1 MREVTRWFKERQ
13 GAHRFVAHQIPFS
26 SLRRWSFDEV
36 TGNLSHD
43 SGCFFSIEGVE
54 VETNYGF
61 REQWCQPMIVQP
73 EVGILGILAKEF
85 DGVLHFLMQVK
96 MEPGNINMVQL
107 SPTLQ
112 ATYSNYT
119 RVHEGRVPPYL
130 DYFLQP
136 SGHTTIVD
144 SLQSEQGGRFYRK
157 RNRNM
162 VLEIT
167 EDIDVLPDF
176 HWLTLAQIQQLL
188 YEENIV
194 NMDTRTVIGCLPL
207 HKTSGELPQGLSSFG
222 ARLLRSLST
231 TTSASSNEQVMVW
244 LDCQR
249 DHYHLSTRT
258 IPLNEV
264 DEWHKGEMAM
274 THSRGD
280 YFSIIACEV
289 EAASRE
295 VGNWSQPLVRA
306 CAPGLAAL
314 IVKDIDGILHAL
326 VQAKVEPG
334 LMNTLEIAP
343 SVQCTTGD
351 YRRGPVGHQAPF
363 LDYVLKAKQSQTR
376 FDSHLSE
383 EGGRFF
389 REANRNMILEAAASF
404 PEELPRNYI
413 WATLRQLKQLV
424 ESSNMLNVE
433 CRCLLSC
440 LALLDRGKEEP
451 WLSSE

>member
-1 MREVTRWFKERQ
+1 
-13 GAHRFVAHQIPFS
+13 
-26 SLRRWSFDEV
+26 
-36 TGNLSHD
+36 
-43 SGCFFSIEGVE
+43 
-54 VETNYGF
+54 
-61 REQWCQPMIVQP
+61 
-73 EVGILGILAKEF
+73 
-85 DGVLHFLMQVK
+85 
-96 MEPGNINMVQL
+96 VQL

-112 ATYSNYT
+112 ATHSNYT
-119 RVHEGRVPPYL
+119 RVHQGRVPPYL
-130 DYFLQP
+130 NYFLRP

-162 VLEIT
+162 VLEIS
-167 EDIDVLPDF
+167 EEIDVLPDF
-176 HWLTLAQIQQLL
+176 HWLTLAQIQQLM

-194 NMDTRTVIGCLPL
+194 NMDTRTVIGCLPV
-207 HKTSGELPQGLSSFG
+207 HKTDGELPQGVSPFG
-222 ARLLRSLST
+222 ARLVRSLSA
-231 TTSASSNEQVMVW
+231 TTSASSIEEVVAW

-249 DHYHLSTRT
+249 AHYQLSTRT
-258 IPLNEV
+258 IPLNDV
-264 DEWHKGEMAM
+264 DEWHKGEMDIA
-274 THSRGD
+274 HSGGD

-295 VGNWSQPLVRA
+295 VGSWSQPLVRA
-306 CAPGLAAL
+306 CASGLSAL

-334 LMNTLEIAP
+334 LMNTVEIAP

-351 YRRGPVGHQAPF
+351 YRRGPKESRAPF
-363 LDYVLKAKQSQTR
+363 LDYVLNAKQSQTR

-389 REANRNMILEAAASF
+389 REANRNMILEADSSF
-404 PEELPRNYI
+404 PEALPRNYL

-424 ESSNMLNVE
+424 EGSNMLNVE

-451 WLSSE
+451 WLSFE